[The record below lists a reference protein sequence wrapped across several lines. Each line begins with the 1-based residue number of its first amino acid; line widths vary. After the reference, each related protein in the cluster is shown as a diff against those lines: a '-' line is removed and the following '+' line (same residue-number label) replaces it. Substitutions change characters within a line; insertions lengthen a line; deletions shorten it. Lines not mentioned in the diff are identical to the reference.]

1 MWDFAAAQ
9 QQQQHRQAAAGAAP
23 IFALEPPAL
32 VEYSNSTGAVI
43 ACRPTLAST
52 SGAAAAA
59 DAAGWPDSPQPQPP
73 PSGDKRR
80 PPVAIS
86 WLVADG
92 GVALEVPEDGEGAG
106 RGASGW
112 RELEAA
118 RRGAGAARFVRQDGA
133 LVIAPAA
140 NRGAGSHEGEN
151 PISGSSS
158 GSNEEDLDA
167 NCGQIYRCCLANQFG
182 SLCSRPVRTR
192 TGE

>member
-59 DAAGWPDSPQPQPP
+59 DAAGWPDSPQPQP